1 MMHALIE
8 KMISEFSRD
17 GNRAFFETASFPW
30 VADLEA
36 GWRTIR
42 AELDALMPNRY
53 QIPNFQDVSPEQASL
68 TEGDEWK
75 TFFFYVYG
83 CNIER
88 NCARCPQTTR
98 RLRCIPGMKTAM
110 FSILAAGK
118 HIPEHRGLYN
128 GVLRY
133 HLGLIIPEPQ
143 TSCRIRVRNEVRS
156 WEEGKSLIFDDSHP
170 HEVWNDSDSCR
181 VVLFVDFV
189 RPLPFPF
196 SLVNRVQ
203 IRRISKRPLVTGA
216 VDRLEKTI

>member
-1 MMHALIE
+1 MVHAFIE
-8 KMISEFSRD
+8 KMIPAFSRD
-17 GNRAFFETASFPW
+17 GKRAFFETASFPW
-30 VADLEA
+30 VADVEA
-36 GWRTIR
+36 GWRAIR
-42 AELDALMPNRY
+42 TELDALMRQRN

-75 TFFFYVYG
+75 TFFFRVYG
-83 CNIER
+83 LDIQR
-88 NCARCPQTTR
+88 NSPHCPETTR
-98 RLRCIPGMKTAM
+98 LLRHIPGMKTAM
-110 FSILAAGK
+110 FSILAPGK
-118 HIPEHRGLYN
+118 HIPEHRGVYK

-133 HLGLIIPEPQ
+133 HLGLIIPEPR
-143 TSCRIRVRNEVRS
+143 TSCRIRVQSEIRF

-170 HEVWNDSDSCR
+170 HEVWNDSNSSR

-203 IRRISKRPLVTGA
+203 IHRISRRSMITDA